1 MAIVGEER
9 HKIFYAFTFSHL
21 FHRYMPSPKP
31 LDTPLPTSPLL
42 KNQTNTQTNI
52 KHGNQQKLFFSIP
65 NRVLTLQ
72 RERPSGH
79 GHIPS
84 SQRGQCSLQPSP
96 KTPPTAIR
104 PRPHQ
109 KHRQKTLQRSS
120 PPTLGEVRRRDSGL
134 RTPRRQNMARH
145 FPDRRR
151 GRHGLR
157 PRRLQ
162 DERRQGFA
170 QFPSRNR
177 GCGRLRV
184 VVQ

>member
-1 MAIVGEER
+1 
-9 HKIFYAFTFSHL
+9 
-21 FHRYMPSPKP
+21 MPSPFPIYSIDICQVQNHLTHLCQLP
-31 LDTPLPTSPLL
+31 LSSKT
-42 KNQTNTQTNI
+42 KQTQRPNSN
-52 KHGNQQKLFFSIP
+52 KHGKQQKPRGTTKQP

-84 SQRGQCSLQPSP
+84 PQRGQCSLQHIPPSP
-96 KTPPTAIR
+96 KTPPTAIG
-104 PRPHQ
+104 PRAHQ

-145 FPDRRR
+145 VPDRRR

-170 QFPSRNR
+170 QFPSRNC
-177 GCGRLRV
+177 GCGLRLIFE
-184 VVQ
+184 QH